1 LGDDVPFF
9 GGDNDRLT
17 GDEEILFGDLL
28 GDFAICTFFFC
39 LCCFMRV
46 NALLSAGS

>member
-1 LGDDVPFF
+1 LGDKPFF
-9 GGDNDRLT
+9 GGDNDLLT

-28 GDFAICTFFFC
+28 GDFAICTFFFG
-39 LCCFMRV
+39 LRCFIRA